1 MLESE
6 KNEIIRTKIEP
17 NIDIIKRELAAEID
31 LETREEGEK
40 LHRELSVLS
49 VEDLLRPFTI

>member
-17 NIDIIKRELAAEID
+17 RIDIIKEELAADID
-31 LETREEGEK
+31 FETLEDGEE